1 MKEGDALANA
11 LWQEG
16 RSECLGP
23 GEQRVQAEGGD
34 ELEEVGGAWGRSGG
48 TFWQVRVGIFIL
60 SATGGAKG
68 PFMRQ

>member
-48 TFWQVRVGIFIL
+48 PSGR
-60 SATGGAKG
+60 
-68 PFMRQ
+68 